1 MRSTG
6 GAIPGRAT
14 AAMLGQLAT
23 AVILVEPG
31 GRPEYLNPAA
41 ERLLSIAGKPPFALP
56 DAIGELARR
65 ARDEERAFT
74 AQDVPLQPRNGP
86 AQHVDVTV
94 TPLDEPAGWLLLE
107 LGAHDA
113 DRGTG
118 ETLLSQHGAA
128 SMLVRALGH
137 ELRNPLAGLKGA
149 AQLLGRE
156 LADTPLA
163 DYVTLI
169 EHESRRMESL
179 LDRLGTPVPERSREP
194 VNIHAVLQHVATLVA
209 GESAGGLNVARD
221 YDPSLPE
228 LEGSFD
234 ALVQALLNLAR
245 NAWQA
250 GATSIRLRTCL
261 ERDTLVAASR
271 HARVLRVDVQDDGPG
286 VPPAIRPLVFFPMV
300 TGRRDGSGLGLAL
313 AQSIAIRHDGLITF
327 ESEPGCTVFT
337 LRIPL
342 SNARHAP

>member
-1 MRSTG
+1 M
-6 GAIPGRAT
+6 PDRAT
-14 AAMLGQLAT
+14 AAVLGQLAT
-23 AVILVEPG
+23 AVMLVDPE
-31 GRPEYLNPAA
+31 GRLRYLNPAA
-41 ERLLSIAGKPPFALP
+41 EHLLPPSGETPHGLP
-56 DAIGELARR
+56 SAIGDLLRR
-65 ARDEERAFT
+65 ARDEDRAFK
-74 AQDVPLQPRNGP
+74 ARGIPLQARDGP
-86 AQHVDVTV
+86 AQHADATV
-94 TPLDEPAGWLLLE
+94 TPLDEPAGWLLIE
-107 LGAHDA
+107 LRADDA
-113 DRGTG
+113 GRETG

-156 LADTPLA
+156 LADSSLA

-169 EHESRRMESL
+169 ERESRRMESL
-179 LDRLGTPVPERSREP
+179 LDRLGTPVPERAREP
-194 VNIHAVLQHVATLVA
+194 VNIHAVLQQVATLVES
-209 GESAGGLNVARD
+209 ESAGALNVVRD

-234 ALVQALLNLAR
+234 ALVQALVNLAR

-250 GATSIRLRTCL
+250 GATSLRLRTRL

-300 TGRRDGSGLGLAL
+300 TGRRGGSGLGLAL

-342 SNARHAP
+342 SNARHEP